1 MIIEKGVTVD
11 LYIVYD
17 KTTKIQAKSLSNKL
31 VEKNYKCVAW
41 DEKTFNGQEASTV
54 NTNKFLFFSQSLI
67 NENIS
72 IEIAKIRSI
81 SKGVILA
88 SIGNIHGVVV
98 DPSVIIEKSFMGR
111 NWWKYLITLVAA
123 GLIGAAILTPF
134 LLIKDARK
142 KAKIKLYFDAV
153 KYLIQD
159 DNIKLIIPD

>member
-1 MIIEKGVTVD
+1 MIETGLKTD
-11 LYIVYD
+11 LYIVHD
-17 KTTKIQAKSLSNKL
+17 KTTKVQANSLSNKL
-31 VEKNYKCVAW
+31 IEKNYSCVVW
-41 DEKTFNGQEASTV
+41 DEKTFHDKETSTV
-54 NTNKFLFFSQSLI
+54 NTNKFLFFSQTLI
-67 NENIS
+67 DENIS
-72 IEIAKIRSI
+72 IEIAKTRTI
-81 SKGVILA
+81 SKGVTLV
-88 SIGNIHGVVV
+88 SIGNRHGVVV